1 MDYMHKSADNQSVFS
16 QKNDSHLMIPSTLE
30 GFNNIDTSIEETRS
44 GRRVFCF
51 NGTLDKDMD
60 RTCSSCGSKMHVNN
74 HLETKKRQHS
84 FGGALTMVRFEKL
97 QLRCPSC
104 GMTLMQ
110 DVPFKAKH
118 HRITEEL
125 YTYARDLLAL
135 GKYTNR
141 QVGQITGL
149 DENTVKA
156 IDKRRLREKY
166 TINGQ
171 ELIKPEKNTPIIG
184 IDEFKLHNGFR
195 FATHIIDMQT
205 GHILWIS
212 YGKKKQV
219 VYDFIDHV
227 GAEWM
232 DHVEAVACDM
242 NSDFQEAFEEICPH
256 VQPVF
261 DHFHI
266 VKNFNEKVIA
276 NVRKDEQK
284 RLESEGKREA
294 AKTLKRSK
302 YILTSSRKR
311 LEQKDQ
317 EARNGKV
324 VSKGNT
330 LFNKDDYVRKEGYVD
345 KYDEILKENKLL
357 FTADLIKEKLTD
369 AYKADNEPDM
379 SEAMIEIMELCKET
393 HNKHFRWF
401 RNLIDK
407 HFEGIIAHATYK
419 ITSGKVEGINNK
431 IKTLRRQG
439 YGYPDDEYFFLKL
452 FDASRKDYVRNIP
465 SHKILE

>member
-1 MDYMHKSADNQSVFS
+1 
-16 QKNDSHLMIPSTLE
+16 
-30 GFNNIDTSIEETRS
+30 
-44 GRRVFCF
+44 
-51 NGTLDKDMD
+51 
-60 RTCSSCGSKMHVNN
+60 
-74 HLETKKRQHS
+74 
-84 FGGALTMVRFEKL
+84 
-97 QLRCPSC
+97 
-104 GMTLMQ
+104 
-110 DVPFKAKH
+110 
-118 HRITEEL
+118 
-125 YTYARDLLAL
+125 
-135 GKYTNR
+135 
-141 QVGQITGL
+141 
-149 DENTVKA
+149 
-156 IDKRRLREKY
+156 
-166 TINGQ
+166 
-171 ELIKPEKNTPIIG
+171 
-184 IDEFKLHNGFR
+184 
-195 FATHIIDMQT
+195 
-205 GHILWIS
+205 
-212 YGKKKQV
+212 
-219 VYDFIDHV
+219 
-227 GAEWM
+227 M

-284 RLESEGKREA
+284 RLESEGIREA

>member
-1 MDYMHKSADNQSVFS
+1 MDARNTFRSKHHKITLQLEAFVEDLLERGDTNKKVSLLCGLHQRTVKSIDKTRLQRIYTEFAPNGQRVFS
-16 QKNDSHLMIPSTLE
+16 KP
-30 GFNNIDTSIEETRS
+30 
-44 GRRVFCF
+44 
-51 NGTLDKDMD
+51 D
-60 RTCSSCGSKMHVNN
+60 R
-74 HLETKKRQHS
+74 Q
-84 FGGALTMVRFEKL
+84 
-97 QLRCPSC
+97 
-104 GMTLMQ
+104 
-110 DVPFKAKH
+110 
-118 HRITEEL
+118 
-125 YTYARDLLAL
+125 ARYLA
-135 GKYTNR
+135 
-141 QVGQITGL
+141 
-149 DENTVKA
+149 
-156 IDKRRLREKY
+156 
-166 TINGQ
+166 
-171 ELIKPEKNTPIIG
+171 

-219 VYDFIDHV
+219 VYDFIEHV
-227 GAEWM
+227 GLEWM

-242 NSDFQEAFEEICPH
+242 NSDFQEAFEERCPH
-256 VQPVF
+256 IQPVF

-294 AKTLKRSK
+294 AKSLKRSK
-302 YILTSSRKR
+302 YILTSSRKT

-317 EARNGKV
+317 DARDSKV

-330 LFNKDDYVRKEGYVD
+330 LFNKDDFVRKEGYVERYED
-345 KYDEILKENKLL
+345 ILKENRLL
-357 FTADLIKEKLTD
+357 FTADLIKEKLSD
-369 AYKADNEPDM
+369 AYKTD
-379 SEAMIEIMELCKET
+379 SESEMAKAMTEIMQLCKGT
-393 HNKHFRWF
+393 HNRHFRWF
-401 RNLIDK
+401 ENLIDK

-452 FDASRKDYVRNIP
+452 WTQVTSAT
-465 SHKILE
+465 LETRQPP